1 MRKATPIMST
11 NQILRP
17 PPASARQL
25 SLPRAIAGGSRR
37 GWIAALLAG
46 VVFGGA
52 TLLIPMLL
60 PADDAL
66 GFLAILLGEIGAVY
80 LGFVLMD
87 GRSREF
93 RIEYAGIVVFTAM
106 AAAALAMRAP
116 ALLAAGYF
124 AHGLWDIVHGPRGI
138 HTHTPR
144 WYAPLCVGFDAV
156 VGAYLL
162 IAF

>member
-1 MRKATPIMST
+1 MIT

-17 PPASARQL
+17 PPAPARQL
-25 SLPRAIAGGSRR
+25 SLPRVIAGGGRR
-37 GWIAALLAG
+37 GWIAALLVG

-52 TLLIPMLL
+52 TLLIPTLL
-60 PADDAL
+60 LADDAL
-66 GFLAILLGEIGAVY
+66 GFLSILLGEIGAVY
-80 LGFVLMD
+80 LGFVLVD

-93 RIEYAGIVVFTAM
+93 RVEYAGIVAFTAM
-106 AAAALAMRAP
+106 AAVGLAMRAP
-116 ALLAAGYF
+116 ALLAAGYL

-138 HTHTPR
+138 HTRIPW
-144 WYAPLCVGFDAV
+144 WYAPLCIGFDTV